1 MIDTKNDVIR
11 EKLIDK
17 QNRNRKKNQGD
28 FLIQE
33 KNGYKIVNQYL
44 VVLTLQKKIE
54 LKLNED
60 AKNGNIIVITTKQYT
75 KKGNK

>member
-17 QNRNRKKNQGD
+17 QNRKRKKNQGD
-28 FLIQE
+28 CLIQE
-33 KNGYKIVNQYL
+33 NNGYKIVNQYL